1 MTARSG
7 HDDTAAERPRGRQR
21 GLTAEVVGQDYVL
34 HDDRTGQVHFLNET
48 AALVW
53 DLCDGAHTVDEIA
66 GAVARRY
73 AVPLNRVRGDVL
85 AILDR
90 MRADSLFESAA

>member
-1 MTARSG
+1 
-7 HDDTAAERPRGRQR
+7 
-21 GLTAEVVGQDYVL
+21 
-34 HDDRTGQVHFLNET
+34 
-48 AALVW
+48 
-53 DLCDGAHTVDEIA
+53 VDEIA

-73 AVPLNRVRGDVL
+73 AVPLSRVRGDVL